1 MLKSNPCISKPWELV
16 WYHAVLCSFVTEC
29 LKLSM
34 TPFVIRLFWSR
45 WFGTSK
51 FIIQHIF
58 KIKHIKYAL
67 RYSVICPL
75 WSRLPLFSCSQ
86 HHENLNFML
95 QITVTEQSLYHG
107 LYFNVVDNVK
117 ICRVEC
123 WVINQKKIVEEGVY
137 VNWVDPKW
145 NRWQRIT
152 MLRTNREYKY
162 KEKADI

>member
-1 MLKSNPCISKPWELV
+1 
-16 WYHAVLCSFVTEC
+16 
-29 LKLSM
+29 
-34 TPFVIRLFWSR
+34 
-45 WFGTSK
+45 
-51 FIIQHIF
+51 
-58 KIKHIKYAL
+58 
-67 RYSVICPL
+67 
-75 WSRLPLFSCSQ
+75 
-86 HHENLNFML
+86 ML